1 MSTRSTFDTERVV
14 VDPQRPDPTVMARA
28 GAVIRRGGL
37 VAFPTETVYGLGA
50 NALDAAAVAGIFR
63 AKGRPAHDPI
73 IVHVADAGALP
84 ALVTAVPEVARR
96 LTAAFWPGALTLV
109 LPRTD
114 RVPDV
119 VTAGGPTVAVR
130 CPDHPLA
137 QALIRAAGTPI
148 AAPSA
153 NRFSHTSPTTAQHVW
168 DDLAGRIDMLLDG
181 GPTPIGVESTVLDLS
196 GPTPTLLRPGG
207 VSLEALRAVVGTVA
221 TRRAEAPTSHLPS
234 PGMLDRHYAPR
245 ATLHLFAGDPHARLV
260 AMQRAVAEALG
271 RGPPRRRRWLR
282 TSADAFP
289 PEAVVASLE
298 ALTTAEVMA
307 RRLYAAMRALDA
319 QDVELIFAH
328 EVPATGLGLAIND
341 RLAPRR
347 TLCTKFKFHPIH
359 GKESEMADQ
368 WCCDMWCSSSSR
380 TAPRPGMC
388 SGSRRRSAPCRR
400 RST

>member
-14 VDPQRPDPTVMARA
+14 VDPQRPDPAVMARA

-130 CPDHPLA
+130 CPDHSLA

-207 VSLEALRAVVGTVA
+207 VSLEELRAVVGTVA
-221 TRRAEAPTSHLPS
+221 TRRAEAPPAHLPS

-245 ATLHLFAGDPHARLV
+245 ATLHLYAGDPHVRLV
-260 AMQRAVAEALG
+260 AMQRAVAEALAAG
-271 RGPPRRRRWLR
+271 RRVGVMAADEF
-282 TSADAFP
+282 ADAFP
-289 PEAVVASLE
+289 AEVVVASLG
-298 ALTTAEVMA
+298 ALATAEVMA
-307 RRLYAAMRALDA
+307 QRLYAAMRALDA
-319 QDVELIFAH
+319 QGVELIFAH
-328 EVPATGLGLAIND
+328 EVPASGLGLAIND
-341 RLAPRR
+341 RLRR
-347 TLCTKFKFHPIH
+347 A
-359 GKESEMADQ
+359 ADVVHEV
-368 WCCDMWCSSSSR
+368 
-380 TAPRPGMC
+380 
-388 SGSRRRSAPCRR
+388 
-400 RST
+400 